1 MVANDL
7 FVFVVNGLNNVIE
20 STQYAALTNNQKS
33 YLEEWRRNDAK
44 VLSLIG
50 AAMTEMIVPKVEVAN
65 YLKEA
70 WDILEINYK
79 RRDKVHLVKLP
90 MIQR

>member
-33 YLEEWRRNDAK
+33 YLEESRRNDAK

-70 WDILEINYK
+70 
-79 RRDKVHLVKLP
+79 
-90 MIQR
+90 

>member
-33 YLEEWRRNDAK
+33 YLEDSRRNDAK

-50 AAMTEMIVPKVEVAN
+50 AAMTEMLVPKVEVAN

-70 WDILEINYK
+70 
-79 RRDKVHLVKLP
+79 
-90 MIQR
+90 

>member
-1 MVANDL
+1 MVVNDL

-33 YLEEWRRNDAK
+33 YLEESRRNDAK

-70 WDILEINYK
+70 
-79 RRDKVHLVKLP
+79 
-90 MIQR
+90 